1 MEALIKVLFI
11 VTSHSEMGN
20 TGVRTGWYLNEVA
33 QPYEVFTK
41 ANFQIDFM
49 SPKGGQTPMDP
60 GSAVEGRDDPQCQKF
75 ISSGAINRLNT
86 TMAPSQVNISDYQVI
101 FYPGGHGP
109 MFDLPNNDEIAA
121 LTKTAYESGAI
132 VSAVCHGIAGFVPV
146 RLSSGISIVKG
157 QTLTSLTN
165 SEEAAGNFFNLVP
178 FLLETKLRSLG
189 ANFIAGPIFKPNV
202 QDPGSAEAFKE
213 DPVSQ
218 AFLKSGAEKLKTTMK
233 PSDVDI
239 SKYKVIFY
247 AGGHGPMF
255 DLPKN
260 EEIAKLCAKAYE
272 GGAVV
277 CAVCHGTVG
286 LVPVKLSNGESIVK
300 GQTITSFT
308 NAEEEFVK
316 LTEAM
321 PFLLETKL
329 KDLGGNF
336 VGAENFQVN
345 VQTSGR
351 IVTGQNPPSAG
362 PMAEKVVSL
371 VKAA

>member
-1 MEALIKVLFI
+1 MAIKVLTV
-11 VTSHSEMGN
+11 VTSHGDLGN
-20 TGVRTGWYLNEVA
+20 TGTKTGWYLPEVSH
-33 QPYEVFTK
+33 PYDVFTK
-41 ANFQIDFM
+41 AGFEVDFV
-49 SPKGGQTPMDP
+49 SPKGGDAPM
-60 GSAVEGRDDPQCQKF
+60 
-75 ISSGAINRLNT
+75 
-86 TMAPSQVNISDYQVI
+86 
-101 FYPGGHGP
+101 
-109 MFDLPNNDEIAA
+109 
-121 LTKTAYESGAI
+121 
-132 VSAVCHGIAGFVPV
+132 
-146 RLSSGISIVKG
+146 
-157 QTLTSLTN
+157 
-165 SEEAAGNFFNLVP
+165 
-178 FLLETKLRSLG
+178 
-189 ANFIAGPIFKPNV
+189 
-202 QDPGSAEAFKE
+202 DPGSAEAFKE

-260 EEIAKLCAKAYE
+260 EEIANLCAKAYE

-329 KDLGGNF
+329 KDLGGTF

>member
-1 MEALIKVLFI
+1 MAIKVLTV
-11 VTSHSEMGN
+11 VTSHGDLGN
-20 TGVRTGWYLNEVA
+20 TGNKTGWYLPEVSH
-33 QPYEVFTK
+33 PNEVFTK
-41 ANFQIDFM
+41 AGFEVDFV
-49 SPKGGQTPMDP
+49 SPKGGDAPM
-60 GSAVEGRDDPQCQKF
+60 
-75 ISSGAINRLNT
+75 
-86 TMAPSQVNISDYQVI
+86 
-101 FYPGGHGP
+101 
-109 MFDLPNNDEIAA
+109 
-121 LTKTAYESGAI
+121 
-132 VSAVCHGIAGFVPV
+132 
-146 RLSSGISIVKG
+146 
-157 QTLTSLTN
+157 
-165 SEEAAGNFFNLVP
+165 
-178 FLLETKLRSLG
+178 
-189 ANFIAGPIFKPNV
+189 
-202 QDPGSAEAFKE
+202 DPGSAEAFKE